1 MHVICG
7 NVLFYVFPFVT
18 RVDFVV
24 YHFVVKETSQEYV

>member
-18 RVDFVV
+18 RWILLFTILLLR
-24 YHFVVKETSQEYV
+24 KQAKYV